1 MNKKTKGAIAAGAA
15 AVLLAGGAGTM
26 AAWTSSQSVSGADI
40 KSGHLT
46 VTQKSG
52 TTAGWAWST
61 PGKTGTFDPTT
72 QTLVPGD
79 SVTYT
84 GTYVLGI
91 EGTNLTA
98 DLTVG
103 TLSGGTLPAGLT
115 FSTTGSTAD
124 LTGLTEEADGDEVT
138 VTGTLTF
145 AGTATGSMNQT
156 IDISDVA
163 VTLKQT
169 APAAATP

>member
-26 AAWTSSQSVSGADI
+26 AAWTSSQSVTGGDI

-52 TTAGWAWST
+52 TTAGWSWST
-61 PGKTGTFDPTT
+61 PGKSGTFNPASE
-72 QTLVPGD
+72 TLVPGD

-91 EGTNLTA
+91 KGTNLKA

-103 TLSGGTLPAGLT
+103 TLDGGALPAGLS
-115 FSTTGSTAD
+115 FSTSGSSSSLTD
-124 LTGLTEEADGDEVT
+124 LNESNNGNEVT

-145 AGTATGSMNQT
+145 AGTATGSMDQT
-156 IDISDVA
+156 VDISDVA